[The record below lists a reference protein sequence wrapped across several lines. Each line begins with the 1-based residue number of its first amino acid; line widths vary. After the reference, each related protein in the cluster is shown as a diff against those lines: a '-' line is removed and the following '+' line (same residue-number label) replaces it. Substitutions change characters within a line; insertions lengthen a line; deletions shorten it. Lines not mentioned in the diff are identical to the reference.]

1 MSKTQLGVIFGS
13 RSCEREVAIISAV
26 QLMNHVNVEAYDV
39 IPVYISEQGVWYT
52 GAPLRKI
59 ETFRHFNPDAPGIER
74 VELDMTAGSGALLAT
89 RPGKGLFG
97 HPTRVM
103 VARLEVCLVVM
114 HGLNGE
120 DGTLQGML
128 ELANLPYTSTG
139 VAGSAIGMDKIMM
152 KQFFRGAGLPV
163 LPGAWFTRSRWE
175 AAREQ
180 VLDEAEAQLGYPVF
194 VKPANLGSSIGVSRA
209 DHREGLAD
217 SLDLSQVNLDMVL
230 SLSSPV
236 VSIALLA
243 MIESLLCGASA
254 SRMKDEPF
262 DANRELIA
270 QGVGN
275 ILLPFFGG
283 VPATAAIARTSVAI
297 KSGEQTRLTGLFHSL
312 FLLLSMLLLG
322 GVMARLPLSALA
334 GVLMVTAWRMNE
346 WHGIRTIFSRRIWTG
361 IMQFSITMISTVV
374 FDLTVAIV
382 IGIVTAL
389 LMFVWNAA
397 RLRVEIA
404 PVEHERL
411 VRLTRMGAEVTDEQ
425 ASGIQIAY
433 INGSMF
439 FANCGELKHRLEDAD
454 YAGCERLILSMR
466 GVAAADISGVQTLME
481 VCQRL
486 SQRGLA
492 VSVCGVQQNVRPFF
506 DKVGLSEQ
514 MGKAA
519 FYANASE
526 ALIDAVAQE
535 AAER

>member
-26 QLMNHVNVEAYDV
+26 QLMNHVNIEAYDV

-180 VLDEAEAQLGYPVF
+180 VLDEVEAQLGYPVF

-217 SLDLSQVNLDMVL
+217 SLDLAFDYDRRVLLEKGLDRPIELNCSVL
-230 SLSSPV
+230 GYDDEVEASPIEMPISAEKFLDFKEKYLASGGSKGMASLHRVLPAPIPEELRDRLQQLSCDIFRMLDCKGV
-236 VSIALLA
+236 VRIDYMWDRATEDVFITEINTIPGSLA
-243 MIESLLCGASA
+243 FYLWE
-254 SRMKDEPF
+254 
-262 DANRELIA
+262 N
-270 QGVGN
+270 
-275 ILLPFFGG
+275 
-283 VPATAAIARTSVAI
+283 
-297 KSGEQTRLTGLFHSL
+297 
-312 FLLLSMLLLG
+312 
-322 GVMARLPLSALA
+322 A
-334 GVLMVTAWRMNE
+334 GVK
-346 WHGIRTIFSRRIWTG
+346 
-361 IMQFSITMISTVV
+361 
-374 FDLTVAIV
+374 
-382 IGIVTAL
+382 
-389 LMFVWNAA
+389 
-397 RLRVEIA
+397 
-404 PVEHERL
+404 
-411 VRLTRMGAEVTDEQ
+411 
-425 ASGIQIAY
+425 Y
-433 INGSMF
+433 
-439 FANCGELKHRLEDAD
+439 
-454 YAGCERLILSMR
+454 
-466 GVAAADISGVQTLME
+466 QTLIDRMVRCARRAHE
-481 VCQRL
+481 DKNSRNYAFTSDIL
-486 SQRGLA
+486 KN
-492 VSVCGVQQNVRPFF
+492 VSLGA
-506 DKVGLSEQ
+506 KGAKGAKGSKGSKL
-514 MGKAA
+514 
-519 FYANASE
+519 
-526 ALIDAVAQE
+526 
-535 AAER
+535 